1 MSKALES
8 FPKHFKH
15 MALFLD
21 WSNAMKEEAVKAHRK
36 SSENGSARS
45 DELVHVLYA
54 GTQRHAAFAFDVVLD
69 YGRVHTSEASRHG
82 GRLALGGRYAGKEYV
97 PRRGHHSA
105 MTVSLQSI
113 ASKWNTALPCL
124 RDSSSEVPNSVLKP
138 LLASIIQYFEE
149 RKIFAF
155 ADFHSDST
163 RKRIAERAKEQSK
176 EVKRLFESYEK
187 YLTDGLA
194 EKQLSVAQ
202 VHQCWFDLLYEF
214 CKDFGGVPEAAPLSF
229 LAPVPASSV
238 LQHAIGQQPTYH
250 QQPLSLQRPN
260 SQIQGLH
267 PQSLVLRQQRP
278 APGSQPR
285 SQAFV
290 GKPVSAEIVG
300 PKLATFGPPAKGC
313 HRCQGGHWSFE
324 CPQGYSSVLGVP
336 CPGFDARGT
345 KIPSAWQG
353 NDITKRT
360 KDAWRAFIQQH
371 NLQAASVGAAAGA
384 PAVDFS

>member
-1 MSKALES
+1 MSQALKS
-8 FPKHFKH
+8 FPKHYKH

-21 WSNAMKEEAVKAHRK
+21 WSNATKEEAVKAHRK
-36 SSENGSARS
+36 SSDKGSARS
-45 DELVHVLYA
+45 DELEHVLYA
-54 GTQRHAAFAFDVVLD
+54 GTQRHIAFAFDVTLD

-82 GRLALGGRYAGKEYV
+82 GRLALGGRYAGKDYV

-113 ASKWNTALPCL
+113 ASRWNTALPLL
-124 RDSSSEVPNSVLKP
+124 RDPSSEVPNSVLKR
-138 LLASIIQYFEE
+138 LLASITQYFKE

-155 ADFHSDST
+155 ADFHSDIT
-163 RKRIAERAKEQSK
+163 RKHIAERAKEQAK

-214 CKDFGGVPEAAPLSF
+214 CKEFGGVPEAAPLSF
-229 LAPVPASSV
+229 LAPVPASSA
-238 LQHAIGQQPTYH
+238 LQHAAGQQPTYH
-250 QQPLSLQRPN
+250 QQPLSQQRPN
-260 SQIQGLH
+260 LQIQGLH
-267 PQSLVLRQQRP
+267 PQSLAPRQQRL
-278 APGSQPR
+278 APGGQPR
-285 SQAFV
+285 SQSFV
-290 GKPVSAEIVG
+290 GKPVSADIVG

-324 CPQGYSSVLGVP
+324 CPQGYSSVLSAP
-336 CPGFDARGT
+336 CPGFDSHGT